1 VTCAVPQGSV
11 LGTILF
17 LIYMNEIDKAIPEE
31 KVKLFADD
39 TNLFL
44 FDKDSKSLS
53 LKATE
58 CLNKLNQRFVANKL
72 TLYLSKTCYRLMFFF
87 RQKRTKILN

>member
-1 VTCAVPQGSV
+1 MWCSTR
-11 LGTILF
+11 LRFRTILF
-17 LIYMNEIDKAIPEE
+17 LIYINDIDKAIPEE
-31 KVKLFADD
+31 KIKLFADD

-58 CLNKLNQRFVANKL
+58 CLNKLSQWFIANKL
-72 TLYLSKTCYRLMFFF
+72 LSL
-87 RQKRTKILN
+87 IHI